1 MSLIDLITGNAGNQ
15 VATDAENKF
24 GISKNQVIALLAVA
38 APLVISY
45 LRKKSQENSSEA
57 DALNNALDKDHD
69 GSILN
74 NPSQAVE
81 RQAEGNSILSHI
93 FGGEKANVENQLSQN
108 TGISMDKIGP
118 ILAMLAPIIMGYIG
132 KEKQSNGVTSGGGLG
147 DLLGG
152 ILGNAQNQAQS
163 QPSNPLNDILGSVLG
178 GGSNGQS
185 AGNPLNDILGSV
197 LGGGSQANSSG
208 NPLTDILGSVLGG
221 GQQNQQQGGLGGI
234 LGGILGGK

>member
-15 VATDAENKF
+15 VASDAENKF

-45 LRKKSQENSSEA
+45 LRKKSQESPKEA

-74 NPSQAVE
+74 DPAQATARE
-81 RQAEGNSILSHI
+81 AEGGSILDHI
-93 FGGEKANVENQLSQN
+93 FGGQKSQVENQLSQN

-118 ILAMLAPIIMGYIG
+118 ILGMLAPLIMGYIG
-132 KEKQSNGVTSGGGLG
+132 QQRKDNNVTSGGGLG

-152 ILGNAQNQAQS
+152 ILGNAQNQAQA
-163 QPSNPLNDILGSVLG
+163 QTSNPLNDILGSVLG
-178 GGSNGQS
+178 GGQQQQS
-185 AGNPLNDILGSV
+185 SGNPLNDLLGSV
-197 LGGGSQANSSG
+197 LGGGKQ
-208 NPLTDILGSVLGG
+208 
-221 GQQNQQQGGLGGI
+221 QQQGGLGGL
-234 LGGILGGK
+234 LGSILGGK